1 MRLDVKKELP
11 KMSILERLQWIAG
24 NAGGF
29 NLICKVRR
37 PGYMQ
42 ETLEAARDIL
52 PAGEGKRALAYICA
66 NDGTVLCY
74 GGNDV
79 VRPALLEAVELLAKK
94 EGN

>member
-1 MRLDVKKELP
+1 MRLDLKNALP

-29 NLICKVRR
+29 NLVCKAHR
-37 PGYMQ
+37 PLYMQ

-52 PAGEGKRALAYICA
+52 PEGKGKRALTYICA

-74 GGNDV
+74 GGSESYDRNGFS
-79 VRPALLEAVELLAKK
+79 VRAWDAI
-94 EGN
+94 